1 MRAKFSY
8 VLPGLIGL
16 MLAVALSASA
26 QDDVPGP
33 SSGSTPAVS
42 NLFSQDAQIYDDKPL
57 LMEQGGGGR
66 LINSDSLV
74 HRVVPVPAAKSK
86 AGGAE
91 AKKPQAQ
98 GDPLNFNF
106 LYYILQKFKASEL
119 ME

>member
-8 VLPGLIGL
+8 LLPGLLGL

-33 SSGSTPAVS
+33 TGGASNTTIS
-42 NLFSQDAQIYDDKPL
+42 NLFSQDAQIYDEKPL
-57 LMEQGGGGR
+57 LMEQSVR
-66 LINSDSLV
+66 PLSDSLQ
-74 HRVVPVPAAKSK
+74 HKVVPVPAAKSK
-86 AGGAE
+86 NDP
-91 AKKPQAQ
+91 KKPQAE

-119 ME
+119 MME

>member
-8 VLPGLIGL
+8 VLPGIIGL
-16 MLAVALSASA
+16 LMVVALSASA

-33 SSGSTPAVS
+33 STSPAVS
-42 NLFSQDAQIYDDKPL
+42 NFFNNDSEYDDKPL
-57 LMEQGGGGR
+57 LMEQGSMKNNVLADTTR
-66 LINSDSLV
+66 K
-74 HRVVPVPAAKSK
+74 VVPVPAAKAKSNT

-91 AKKPQAQ
+91 KKPAVQ

-106 LYYILQKFKASEL
+106 LYYIMQKFKASEL